1 MSLHTKEGDAI
12 EKDMNSNMD
21 QNGKSARTTDVKLLV
36 RRLEQ
41 AMAEKGINAAQLA
54 DKLGVTRSAVSYFKN
69 GKRQPGRLMLC
80 RMADILSVTVDY
92 LLGESD
98 EVDLT
103 NLLKNPRIVQLVS
116 CFQELNDRDQQ
127 RVLEMVRLIRQTA
140 NPAATDLVGVD

>member
-1 MSLHTKEGDAI
+1 
-12 EKDMNSNMD
+12 MNSNID
-21 QNGKSARTTDVKLLV
+21 QNYNSASTADVKLLV
-36 RRLEQ
+36 SRLEQ
-41 AMAEKGINAAQLA
+41 AMAEKGLNAAQLA

-98 EVDLT
+98 EVDIT
-103 NLLKNPRIVQLVS
+103 NLLKNPRIVQLVT

-140 NPAATDLVGVD
+140 NPANTNLGGRDLIREDEINELPIT

>member
-1 MSLHTKEGDAI
+1 
-12 EKDMNSNMD
+12 
-21 QNGKSARTTDVKLLV
+21 
-36 RRLEQ
+36 
-41 AMAEKGINAAQLA
+41 
-54 DKLGVTRSAVSYFKN
+54 
-69 GKRQPGRLMLC
+69 MLC

-127 RVLEMVRLIRQTA
+127 RVLEMVQLIRQTA
-140 NPAATDLVGVD
+140 NPANTDLGGRDLIREGGTDGLPIT